1 MSWFINILDDLM
13 HLVYPNNCVL
23 CQSNL
28 QRNEACICT
37 SCEIQL
43 PYTNYH
49 LLKNNPVEK
58 KLWGRVKLEDASSLL
73 FFEKGMLVQQL
84 ISLLKYRKREDVG
97 EKLGDIYGKQ
107 LVRDASEFMKI
118 DYIVSIPLH
127 PRKLKKR
134 GYNQCNTFAQK
145 LGEHLKKE
153 VVSDNVIRNIDTK
166 SQTGKNR
173 INRWENVSEIFEVK
187 TPEKFK
193 NKHILI
199 VDDVMTTGATIEALA
214 LKILAIENTKVSVLV
229 MASAM

>member
-1 MSWFINILDDLM
+1 MSWFLNIINDLV

-23 CQSNL
+23 CQTNL
-28 QRNEACICT
+28 QQSDVCICT

-43 PYTNYH
+43 PFTNYH

-58 KLWGRVKLEDASSLL
+58 KLWGRVKLEEASSLF

-84 ISLLKYRKREDVG
+84 ISLLKYKKREDVG

-107 LVRDASEFMKI
+107 LLRDASEFLNV
-118 DYIVSIPLH
+118 DYIVPVPLH
-127 PRKLKKR
+127 LKKQRKR
-134 GYNQCNTFAQK
+134 GYNQCDKFAEK
-145 LGEHLKKE
+145 LAEHLKKE
-153 VVSDNVIRNIDTK
+153 VVSKNIVRNTNTK
-166 SQTGKNR
+166 TQTGKNR

-187 TPEKFK
+187 KPEKFK

-199 VDDVMTTGATIEALA
+199 VDDVITTGATIEALA
-214 LKILAIENTKVSVLV
+214 LKILEIEGSKVSVLV